1 MKQNMRQQASMAS
14 QSQTSQTSQTPQT
27 SQYQVPP
34 LHSTKDNFQT
44 YHQPVNFNQPIPI
57 GTPSHLIQQKDP
69 RDVIAPVVI
78 KKNESVKEV
87 LKRLHSR
94 ESGVD
99 TVDTMEETT
108 TNNDRLVSDTMS
120 DTKKKKKNLMV
131 VT

>member
-1 MKQNMRQQASMAS
+1 MN
-14 QSQTSQTSQTPQT
+14 
-27 SQYQVPP
+27 
-34 LHSTKDNFQT
+34 N
-44 YHQPVNFNQPIPI
+44 
-57 GTPSHLIQQKDP
+57 LII
-69 RDVIAPVVI
+69 IAHPNKESFCYSGI
-78 KKNESVKEV
+78 YKTILLTLLKKNESVKEV